1 MLYLSVLTT
10 LEAQKPYK
18 AYMVSNAHFDTNWL
32 WTVQTSINDYLYRTM
47 VQNFWL
53 MDNYPGYVFN
63 FEGAV
68 KYAWMKEYYPAEY
81 ERLKKYVKSGQWNIT
96 GSSWDANDPNMPSSE
111 SFIRNVLLGQTFYK
125 SEFGVKSNDI
135 FLPDCFGF
143 GITLPTLAGHCGLIG
158 FSTQKLQWRK
168 NAFYEGNKKVPFL
181 IGLWEGLDGTRI
193 MSIPHAQSYVT
204 RYENKDL
211 SRDEELIKLASQDPN
226 KIAYH
231 YYGVGDRGGS
241 PQISSVESVEK
252 GIKGDGPVKII
263 SARAGQIFDDFYP
276 FEKHPELPVFKGE
289 FLMDVHATGCYTSQ
303 AVMKQYNRRN
313 EQLADAAERA
323 SVAAEWLG
331 GREYPA
337 EALREEW
344 KRFIWHQFHDDMTGT
359 SIPAVYLNSWNDE
372 LISQSQF
379 AAIATDAVGTV
390 SRAMNTQTSG
400 TPLIVYNPLSESRK
414 DLVFAT
420 VQPVGKADNYFVAGP
435 KGEKIPAQVLEK
447 SNDKIKIIF
456 AAQAEPLS
464 FAVYDVRPG
473 KTSSGNTLKITG
485 NSIENK
491 LYIIA
496 LNKNGDIASITDKRE
511 NRELVKPGKS
521 FRLALFSPDESTAW
535 PAWEIMKET
544 MDKQPS
550 AVSGNVRISIAE
562 QGPVRATL
570 KVERTAGKSVFVQY
584 ISLTDGAEDSRIDI
598 RNEID
603 WNEANTLLK
612 AEFPMNVSNEKA
624 SYDLGIGYI
633 ERGNNTPVAYEVYAQ
648 QWADITDAGG
658 KYGIAVMNDCKYGWD
673 KPDNNTLRL
682 TLLHTPKVG
691 NDPNMTH
698 QDHLDQ
704 GHHTIRYSIYG
715 HASGAT
721 DAQVAWKAEAMNQP
735 LMPFAVSKHKGQLGK
750 SLSFIS
756 TNSPQIAVKAL
767 KKAEDGT
774 QYVVRVNEIAGENRN
789 QARIRFAAQI
799 ENAVEMNG
807 IEEQTGNVRFEGNE
821 LIFDAKAFQPRT
833 FGVKLKANP
842 ALTLPGNQFIDLD
855 LNATAV
861 TPDGFNKAGN
871 FDGEGNSFAA
881 ELLPGMIR
889 SGGVDFKV
897 NNKPNEFNY
906 IRCNGQTVKLPR
918 GHKAGKL
925 YLLLTSSRDDRKAV
939 FTLDGKKY
947 DFNIPYYSGYY
958 GQWGWKGES
967 EGYMKDAPIAW
978 IGTHRHSEKW
988 GNESYT
994 YTYLYK
1000 VCIDIDEKAD
1010 TLVLPQDAGIALFAA
1025 TLSGDTGDAASV
1037 AGEIRAL
1044 PYTTVETVYTDK
1056 PVQQRRR

>member
-1 MLYLSVLTT
+1 MFPKS
-10 LEAQKPYK
+10 EAQKPYK

-32 WTVQTSINDYLYRTM
+32 WTVQTSIDDYLYRTM

-53 MDNYPGYVFN
+53 MDHYPGYVFN

-68 KYAWMKEYYPAEY
+68 KYAWMKEYYPTEY

-111 SFIRNVLLGQTFYK
+111 SFIRNILLGQTFYK
-125 SEFGVKSNDI
+125 NEFGVKSNDI

-143 GITLPTLAGHCGLIG
+143 GSTLPTLAGHCGIIG

-168 NAFYEGNKKVPFL
+168 KPFYEGDKKVPFL
-181 IGLWEGLDGTRI
+181 IGLWEGIDGTRI
-193 MSIPHAQSYVT
+193 MSVPHAQSYVT
-204 RYENKDL
+204 RYEYKDL
-211 SRDEELIKLASQDPN
+211 SRDEELIKLAGQDAN
-226 KIAYH
+226 RVAYH

-252 GIKGDGPVKII
+252 GMKGDGPVEII

-276 FEKHPELPVFKGE
+276 FGKHPELPVFKGE

-303 AVMKQYNRRN
+303 AVMKRYNRRN

-323 SVAAEWLG
+323 SVVAEWLNG
-331 GREYPA
+331 QKYPA
-337 EALREEW
+337 ETLREGW
-344 KRFIWHQFHDDMTGT
+344 KRFIWHQFHDDLTGT

-379 AAIATDAVGTV
+379 AETVTNAVGAV

-414 DLVFAT
+414 DLVTAT
-420 VQPVGKADNYFVAGP
+420 VKSVGKTDNYFVIGP

-447 SNDKIKIIF
+447 DNDKVKITF
-456 AAQAEPLS
+456 AVSAEPLN

-473 KTSSGNTLKITG
+473 KASAENNLKISAHT
-485 NSIENK
+485 IENK
-491 LYIIA
+491 FYLINIDNYGNIS
-496 LNKNGDIASITDKRE
+496 SILDKRE

-521 FRLALFSPDESTAW
+521 FRLALFSPNESTAW

-544 MDKQPS
+544 MDNEPS
-550 AVSGNVRISIAE
+550 VISENVRISIAE
-562 QGPVRATL
+562 QGPVRASL
-570 KVERTAGKSVFVQY
+570 KVERTAGKSTFVQY
-584 ISLTDGAEDSRIDI
+584 ISLTNGAEDSRIDI
-598 RNEID
+598 LNEID
-603 WNEANTLLK
+603 WNETNTLLK

-624 SYDLGIGYI
+624 LYDLGIGYI
-633 ERGNNTPVAYEVYAQ
+633 ERGNNTPIAYEVYAQ

-658 KYGIAVMNDCKYGWD
+658 RYGITVMNDCKYGWD

-735 LMPFAVSKHKGQLGK
+735 LMSFSVSKHKGQLGK
-750 SLSFIS
+750 NFSFIS
-756 TNSPQIAVKAL
+756 TNTPQIAVKAL
-767 KKAEDGT
+767 KKAEDDSR
-774 QYVVRVNEIAGENRN
+774 YIVRINEITGKDRN

-807 IEEQTGNVRFEGNE
+807 IEEETGNVRFEGNE

-833 FGVKLKANP
+833 FGVKLKTNP
-842 ALTLPGNQFIDLD
+842 LLHIPENQWLD
-855 LNATAV
+855 LAFDATAV

-871 FDGEGNSFAA
+871 FDGEGNSIAA
-881 ELLPGMIR
+881 ELLPGVIH

-897 NNKPNEFNY
+897 SNKPNAFNY
-906 IRCNGQTVKLPR
+906 IRCNGQIVKLPQ

-958 GQWGWKGES
+958 GQWAWKGES
-967 EGYMKDAPIAW
+967 EGYLKDASIAW
-978 IGTHRHSEKW
+978 TGTHRHSEKL

-994 YTYLYK
+994 YTHLYK
-1000 VCIDIDEKAD
+1000 VYINIDEKAD
-1010 TLVLPQDAGIALFAA
+1010 TLILPQDAGIALFAA
-1025 TLSGDTGDAASV
+1025 TISDGGDDVSV

-1044 PYTTVETVYTDK
+1044 PYTTVETVYTDQ
-1056 PVQQRRR
+1056 PVRLRRR